1 MPGYQHLAL
10 DTLVVTPSQFSFKI
24 LFTIILTINIRECW
38 TILNQRNWAD
48 ASNKEDFESGV
59 RMGVGS
65 FNLMISLL
73 PARVMRLLEFIGFG
87 GNRVRNELL
96 LR

>member
-1 MPGYQHLAL
+1 
-10 DTLVVTPSQFSFKI
+10 
-24 LFTIILTINIRECW
+24 
-38 TILNQRNWAD
+38 LNQRNWAD

-87 GNRVRNELL
+87 GNRVRN
-96 LR
+96 